1 MKSSNLFIIS
11 SVDVD
16 IVLAFLQII
25 YLFSEV
31 NIIRIPPKNYSHI
44 L

>member
-11 SVDVD
+11 SDDVD
-16 IVLAFLQII
+16 IGLSFLQII

-31 NIIRIPPKNYSHI
+31 NIKRIQP
-44 L
+44 